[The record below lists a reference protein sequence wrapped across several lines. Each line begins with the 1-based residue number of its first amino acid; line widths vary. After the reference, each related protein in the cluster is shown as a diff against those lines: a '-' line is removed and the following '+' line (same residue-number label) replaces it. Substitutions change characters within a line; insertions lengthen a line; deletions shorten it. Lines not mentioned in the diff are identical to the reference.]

1 MVRPATG
8 GTNLGHART
17 FNRRVVLETI
27 RLHGPLSRASI
38 ARHTGLSIQT
48 ISNIAEE
55 LSESGLLREEGRRI
69 AGRGAPALDLA
80 LDPDGGFTFG
90 ISLDHRRLVV
100 VLVDIAGRQRRQE
113 TVEIDGLAP
122 DQVVPLIARTAF
134 DLARQERAAKKRL
147 WGAGVVMP
155 MLFEN
160 GQPIAFG
167 PTSMPAWRDYPV
179 VAKLTTALGMPVLL
193 ENDATAA
200 AVGEQLYGVGRRLE
214 DFFYI
219 YIGVGIGGGMVL
231 AGHPYRGHAGRAG
244 ELGHVVVEP
253 GGRPCACGN
262 RGCLERYA
270 SLSAAQAAL
279 DGLGEQNAQV
289 DPAAL
294 AAGAETLEQWLDLA
308 ASHLRTAAVMIANL
322 LDPEAI
328 VIGGIIPN
336 VLLDGLIAR
345 LHRSETHGAMLPR
358 TLPILQ
364 AEIDLESPALGG
376 AALPLFDGLAPA
388 LSLLSMSTRS
398 TRRRVV
404 RRAAVDD

>member
-1 MVRPATG
+1 MVRSATG
-8 GTNLGHART
+8 GTNLGHARS

-38 ARHTGLSIQT
+38 ARRTGLSIQT

-55 LSESGLLREEGRRI
+55 LSASGLLREEGLRNV
-69 AGRGAPALDLA
+69 GRGAPALDLG

-90 ISLDHRRLVV
+90 ISLDHRRLIV

-113 TVEIDGLAP
+113 TVNIDGLAP
-122 DQVVPLIARTAF
+122 DAVVPLIARTASE
-134 DLARQERAAKKRL
+134 LARQERAAKKRL

-160 GQPIAFG
+160 GHPVAFG
-167 PTSMPAWRDYPV
+167 PTSMPAWQDYPV
-179 VAKLTTALGMPVLL
+179 VEKLSAALAMPVLL

-200 AVGEQLYGVGRRLE
+200 AVGEQLYGVGRRLK

-219 YIGVGIGGGMVL
+219 YIGVGVGGGMIL

-253 GGRPCACGN
+253 DGRPCGCGN

-279 DGLGEQNAQV
+279 DGVPEEAVQV

-294 AAGAETLEQWLDLA
+294 AAGADALEDWLDLA
-308 ASHLRTAAVMIANL
+308 AGHLRTAAVMIANL

-328 VIGGIIPN
+328 VIGGIIPD
-336 VLLDGLIAR
+336 VLLAR
-345 LHRSETHGAMLPR
+345 LIERLRRGDSAGALLPR
-358 TLPILQ
+358 ALPVLQ

-376 AALPLFDGLAPA
+376 AALPLFDGLAPV
-388 LSLLSMSTRS
+388 LSLLSKS
-398 TRRRVV
+398 V
-404 RRAAVDD
+404 

>member
-1 MVRPATG
+1 MVRAATG
-8 GTNLGHART
+8 GTNLVHART

-38 ARHTGLSIQT
+38 ARRTGLSIQT

-55 LSESGLLREEGRRI
+55 LGASGLLREEGLRNV
-69 AGRGAPALDLA
+69 GRGAPALDLA

-100 VLVDIAGRQRRQE
+100 VLVDIAGRQRHRE
-113 TVEIDGLAP
+113 TMDIEGLAP
-122 DQVVPLIARTAF
+122 NAVVALIARTAST
-134 DLARQERAAKKRL
+134 LARQERAAKKRL

-160 GQPIAFG
+160 GHPVAFG
-167 PTSMPAWRDYPV
+167 PTSMPAWQDYPV
-179 VAKLTTALGMPVLL
+179 VEQLTAALTMPVLL

-200 AVGEQLYGVGRRLE
+200 AVGEQLYGVGRRLK

-219 YIGVGIGGGMVL
+219 YIGVGVGGGMIL
-231 AGHPYRGHAGRAG
+231 DGHPYRGHAGRAG

-253 GGRPCACGN
+253 GGRNC
-262 RGCLERYA
+262 GCLERYA

-279 DGLGEQNAQV
+279 DGMPEEAVQV

-294 AAGAETLEQWLDLA
+294 AAGAGVLDDWLDLA
-308 ASHLRTAAVMIANL
+308 ARHLRTAAVMIANL

-336 VLLDGLIAR
+336 VLLDGLITCLQR
-345 LHRSETHGAMLPR
+345 TEMHGAMLPR
-358 TLPILQ
+358 AVPVLR

-388 LSLLSMSTRS
+388 LSLLSKST
-398 TRRRVV
+398 
-404 RRAAVDD
+404 

>member
-1 MVRPATG
+1 MVRAATG
-8 GTNLGHART
+8 GTNLGHARS
-17 FNRRVVLETI
+17 FNRRVVLEAI

-38 ARHTGLSIQT
+38 ARQTGLSIQT

-55 LSESGLLREEGRRI
+55 LNESGLLREHGLRNI
-69 AGRGAPALDLA
+69 GRGAPALDLA

-100 VLVDIAGRQRRQE
+100 VLVDIAGRQRRQQ
-113 TVEIDGLAP
+113 TVDIDGLAP
-122 DQVVPLIARTAF
+122 TAVVALIAQTATE
-134 DLARQERAAKKRL
+134 LARQERAAKKRL

-160 GQPIAFG
+160 GHPIAFG
-167 PTSMPAWRDYPV
+167 PTSMPAWQDYPV
-179 VAKLTTALGMPVLL
+179 VEQLTATLGMPVLL

-200 AVGEQLYGVGRRLE
+200 AVGEQLYGVGRRLK

-219 YIGVGIGGGMVL
+219 YIGVGVGGGMIL
-231 AGHPYRGHAGRAG
+231 DGHPYRGFAGRAG

-253 GGRPCACGN
+253 DGRPCGCGN

-279 DGLGEQNAQV
+279 DGMTEEAVQV
-289 DPAAL
+289 DLTAL
-294 AAGAETLEQWLDLA
+294 ASGASALDDWLDLA
-308 ASHLRTAAVMIANL
+308 ARHLRTAAVMITNL

-328 VIGGIIPN
+328 VLGGIIPN

-345 LHRSETHGAMLPR
+345 LHRGALLGASLPR
-358 TLPILQ
+358 AIPVLR

-388 LSLLSMSTRS
+388 LSLLSKST
-398 TRRRVV
+398 
-404 RRAAVDD
+404 

>member
-1 MVRPATG
+1 MFEAPEARKPRSATG

-55 LSESGLLREEGRRI
+55 LSASGLLRMEGLRPVG
-69 AGRGAPALDLA
+69 GRGAPALDLA
-80 LDPDGGFTFG
+80 LDQDGGFTFG
-90 ISLDHRRLVV
+90 LSLDHRRLVA
-100 VLVDIAGRQRRQE
+100 VLVDIAGRERCQE
-113 TVEIDGLAP
+113 TVDIEGMPP
-122 DQVVPLIARTAF
+122 DAVVALIAHTTAE
-134 DLARQERAAKKRL
+134 LTRREQAPKTRL

-160 GQPIAFG
+160 GHPVAFG
-167 PTSMPAWRDYPV
+167 PTSMPAWQDYPV
-179 VAKLTTALGMPVLL
+179 VEKLTAALGMPVLL

-200 AVGEQLYGVGRRLE
+200 AVGEQLYGVGRRLK
-214 DFFYI
+214 DYFYI
-219 YIGVGIGGGMVL
+219 YIGVGIGGGMIL

-279 DGLGEQNAQV
+279 DGVAEEAVQV

-294 AAGAETLEQWLDLA
+294 AAGADALDPWLDLA
-308 ASHLRTAAVMIANL
+308 ARHLRTAAVMIANL

-328 VIGGIIPN
+328 VIGGIIPH
-336 VLLDGLIAR
+336 VLLTRLIAR
-345 LHRSETHGAMLPR
+345 LRAAENSDALVRRPLPV
-358 TLPILQ
+358 LA

-388 LSLLSMSTRS
+388 LSLLSKS
-398 TRRRVV
+398 V
-404 RRAAVDD
+404 